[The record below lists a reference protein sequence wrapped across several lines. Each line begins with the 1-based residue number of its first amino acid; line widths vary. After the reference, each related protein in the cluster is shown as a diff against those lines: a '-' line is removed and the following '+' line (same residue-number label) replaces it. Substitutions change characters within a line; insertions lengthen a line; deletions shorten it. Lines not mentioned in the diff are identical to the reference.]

1 MLSFKSIVL
10 AGFTVFTVIGAVPA
24 HAEGGD
30 YDCKCEPEEPEPK
43 VKGNNGWG
51 NGAEGINNGSSKG
64 GTQGSKSDETWTDGD
79 GPQPA
84 SGKFDTR

>member
-24 HAEGGD
+24 HALGGG
-30 YDCKCEPEEPEPK
+30 CTSNCEPPPEEPK

-51 NGAEGINNGSSKG
+51 NGAEGINNGSFKG
-64 GTQGSKSDETWTDGD
+64 GTKESKRDETWTEGD
-79 GPQPA
+79 GPVPA
-84 SGKFDTR
+84 NGKFTTR